1 MVEILKNIL
10 LNSKGFKS
18 KRKIVVIE
26 SDDWGSVRMPSKQA
40 FTNLLNAGI
49 KVDQCGYNTFD
60 SLESVDDLDS
70 IFNQL
75 HKIKDKKGNSPIITA
90 NTIVANPDYEKI
102 REGNFDHYYFETFDQ
117 SYKRHQG
124 STHTLDVIKQ
134 GIGERLYFPQLH
146 GREHIFLNNWMGAL
160 KIGDSAT
167 RLAFDNQVYGLSTT
181 ITSAKRKSFLT
192 ALDIN
197 SLNELEAHETILF
210 EAQQIFKK
218 KFGFPSASFIAAN
231 YTWHPNHE
239 VFLDRIDVNTIQGG
253 RAQKVPGSQDGYQTI
268 KHFMGKRNGLGQ
280 IFLIRNASFEPATRP
295 NVNWHQKVLNEVK
308 AAFLVGAPVILST
321 HRVNFM
327 GGMVEKNR
335 EDNLKL
341 FSEILSDL
349 VKRYPD
355 IEFMNTVE
363 LSNLIRISKNEL

>member
-18 KRKIVVIE
+18 KRKILVIE

-40 FTNLLNAGI
+40 FENLLKAGI

-60 SLESVDDLDS
+60 SLESVQDLDA

-75 HKIKDKKGNSPIITA
+75 HKIKDKNGNSPIITA

-102 REGNFDHYYFETFDQ
+102 REGNFENYYFETFDQ

-124 STHTLDVIKQ
+124 ANHTLDVIKQ
-134 GIGERLYFPQLH
+134 GIREKLYFPQLH

-160 KIGDSAT
+160 KNGDSAT

-181 ITSAKRKSFLT
+181 ITSTKRKSFLT
-192 ALDIN
+192 ALDGN
-197 SLNELEAHETILF
+197 SLEELDAHESILLEA
-210 EAQQIFKK
+210 QYIFKEN
-218 KFGFPSASFIAAN
+218 FGFPSTSFIAAN

-239 VFLDRIDVNTIQGG
+239 VFLDKIGVNTIQGG
-253 RAQKVPGSQDGYQTI
+253 RAQKVPGNHEGYQTI
-268 KHFMGKRNGLGQ
+268 KHYMGNRNDLGQ
-280 IFLIRNASFEPATRP
+280 VFLIRNAGFEPATRP
-295 NVNWHQKVLNEVK
+295 NVNWHQKILNEVK
-308 AAFLVGAPVILST
+308 AAFLVGAPVILSS

-327 GGMVEKNR
+327 GGLDEKNR
-335 EDNLKL
+335 EHNLKL
-341 FSEILSDL
+341 FGEILSDL

-355 IEFMNTVE
+355 IEFMNTEE
-363 LSNLIRISKNEL
+363 LSNFIRISKK